1 MQGQDSNFGVLMRDL
16 RELLVL
22 LKQNRAK
29 QGPKKKE
36 LKTLVRRNFRTFL
49 WFEKENHK
57 VERNRMV

>member
-29 QGPKKKE
+29 QGPKKKGA
-36 LKTLVRRNFRTFL
+36 KNAR
-49 WFEKENHK
+49 
-57 VERNRMV
+57 